1 MSRLIFRIKKMVEKE
16 NSQQKI
22 EDIILEFIKNRT
34 KQEDATASRH
44 IHRRFDIPIE
54 EIEKILSN
62 LENKQIIKKFYDEE
76 YQEYRFRFIN

>member
-1 MSRLIFRIKKMVEKE
+1 MSRLNFRLKLTEKE

-22 EDIILEFIKNRT
+22 EGIILEFIKNRT
-34 KQEDATASRH
+34 KQEESTASRH

-76 YQEYRFRFIN
+76 YQEYRFKFIN